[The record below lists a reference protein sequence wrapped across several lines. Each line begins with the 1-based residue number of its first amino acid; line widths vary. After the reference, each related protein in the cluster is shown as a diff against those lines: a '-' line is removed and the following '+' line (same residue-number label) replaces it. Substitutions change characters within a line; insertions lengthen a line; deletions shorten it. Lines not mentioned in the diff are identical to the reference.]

1 MLIETL
7 FFSSLFSFFLL
18 FFCYLQTTGV
28 VLAGTSDP
36 TPAAE
41 QPVDDQTNT
50 AGGPELEGPPPP
62 KKTALEELLGGA
74 FTEQSAAQPISDIDI
89 EIENYRNGACI
100 DLKCCPLK
108 WWKENEKQYP
118 LLSPVAK
125 AFLSIPATSV
135 PSERVF
141 STAGD
146 IVSAQRSQL
155 LPENVDVLVFLKKN
169 M

>member
-7 FFSSLFSFFLL
+7 SFSSIFFLFLL

-28 VLAGTSDP
+28 VLAGTSGP
-36 TPAAE
+36 IPAAE
-41 QPVDDQTNT
+41 QPVDDQTDT

-62 KKTALEELLGGA
+62 KKTALEELLAGT
-74 FTEQSAAQPISDIDI
+74 FTDTEQSAAEPISDIDM
-89 EIENYRNGACI
+89 EMDKYRNGGCI

-118 LLSPVAK
+118 K
-125 AFLSIPATSV
+125 AFLSIPASSV

>member
-1 MLIETL
+1 M
-7 FFSSLFSFFLL
+7 
-18 FFCYLQTTGV
+18 
-28 VLAGTSDP
+28 VLAGTSGP

-41 QPVDDQTNT
+41 QPVDDQTDT

-62 KKTALEELLGGA
+62 KKTALEELLAGT
-74 FTEQSAAQPISDIDI
+74 FTDTEQSAAEPISDIDI
-89 EIENYRNGACI
+89 EMDKYRNGGCI

-118 LLSPVAK
+118 LLSTLAK